1 MRAHGNV
8 RGSIE
13 MLYKL
18 NDGERGKSVL
28 KFVFRGRTLS
38 LLSYGKTSFVG
49 IVPGN
54 GIFNKG

>member
-1 MRAHGNV
+1 M
-8 RGSIE
+8 E
-13 MLYKL
+13 MLYRL
-18 NDGERGKSVL
+18 NDDDRGNNEL

-49 IVPGN
+49 IVPGS